1 MESRAEGPYERAV
14 KRKSSKGAVSV
25 KLDDDT
31 IRNIAYDLSQKG
43 LSWDDYVWLLAESEL
58 RLAPAYDSPRLT
70 PSSLAELGN
79 VIQINPSNIMR
90 QPSEDDIR
98 DLAGKIAQASPRM
111 DELHWFI
118 AERNF
123 IFEQACGENPYQ

>member
-1 MESRAEGPYERAV
+1 
-14 KRKSSKGAVSV
+14 VSV
-25 KLDDDT
+25 KLDEDA
-31 IRNIAYDLSQKG
+31 IRNIAYDLSQKN

-58 RLAPAYDSPRLT
+58 RLVPAYDNPRLT
-70 PSSLAELGN
+70 PSSLADLGN
-79 VIQINPSNIMR
+79 VIQIDPASIVR
-90 QPSEDDIR
+90 QPGEDEIR

-123 IFEQACGENPYQ
+123 VFEQACGVNPYE